1 MAERTIAS
9 YFDRRPAVPNNVAPG
24 HNTPVSRFAPKGG
37 APRVASETPEL
48 DAICERLAR
57 AMRLSPKVRRCAVE
71 ILIVRVDGTL
81 SLLVE
86 VVPDLV
92 Q

>member
-1 MAERTIAS
+1 
-9 YFDRRPAVPNNVAPG
+9 
-24 HNTPVSRFAPKGG
+24 
-37 APRVASETPEL
+37 
-48 DAICERLAR
+48 
-57 AMRLSPKVRRCAVE
+57 MRLSPKVRRCAVE